1 MAPLTNGASK
11 AASVRTS
18 RAGST
23 ARDIIK
29 HRDKPYK
36 TEQHRILAKKRK
48 LNLRTTYTQ
57 NMPSGYT
64 FLPVGTPDLAERCK
78 EISRKKDVP
87 VNVVNAKPVSK
98 NAEDPLHVSHH
109 IARIGYHFRA
119 DIVDEAREQ
128 LGYVLYRGK
137 FVKET
142 DLQIQRQQAAQ
153 DSAVARA
160 FERQGVSADH
170 IRQKSQRETPDKVR
184 AAIKELFPK
193 IPDFDLDEIVRR
205 AWEEGASRVGTNSQ
219 LGLPRRVQLA
229 TIARIRHT
237 YTDYDQLLRAFEWK
251 EARVMV
257 EPGCLQKLIEWRGE
271 NEDQDDD
278 ELEEIVRETIVIDDD
293 DDALEA
299 GISDAYTSPI
309 EIDSGS
315 DASVEIIHHVAAQ
328 DFGAES
334 ADDRSRR
341 RARRSHPRQRA
352 QDLRHAIAKQK
363 IGDARERI
371 RTRMP
376 PSDITPSARE
386 AVLTAGDGSEP
397 GRINVQP
404 DVNGHYPPEII
415 VDGRRMRLV
424 SWFSDPSRADRFRFD
439 ERVDTVCSAVRSADV
454 PQVPSYTTQVVARPQ
469 QVYAQPP
476 PSRREAYDQ
485 TYDTYTGAPAA
496 YPQPSLLPSWAH
508 PAHDGVDRP
517 AASIEL
523 DHLSMH
529 PGHRRVSSANALP
542 SNPDSGRGLNRRED
556 ELYRLTPPIYG
567 QPPKQM
573 QLDRA
578 DMPESA
584 RVETIDLRTPIRPGR
599 GSRASPM
606 VLTCSDGTV
615 LDATHS
621 AYPYESGVVYTR
633 PPAQPPS
640 YMSRPPSPSYG
651 RPAEL
656 QRLPYVADYT
666 GDRRLQYGPAPE
678 PAQYLQNQPTA
689 RQYDEYPRAPLNGRL
704 YASDLPEGYAR
715 PPYATA
721 PMTHSEAM
729 NASYQRPAQRIPQ
742 PIHGAPA
749 PIQQAFTGFSTRAP
763 PPPGY
768 KYASYGTAPDHSAA
782 PNGEQTSARYQPL
795 HGAIAPTQYYHSS

>member
-1 MAPLTNGASK
+1 MAPLINGASK

-36 TEQHRILAKKRK
+36 TEQHRILARKRK

-78 EISRKKDVP
+78 EISRKRDVP

-170 IRQKSQRETPDKVR
+170 IRQKSQRETPEKVR

-237 YTDYDQLLRAFEWK
+237 YTDYDHLLRAFEWK

-293 DDALEA
+293 DDTLEA

-341 RARRSHPRQRA
+341 RARRSHPRQSA

-386 AVLTAGDGSEP
+386 PVLTTGDGSEP

-404 DVNGHYPPEII
+404 DANGHYPPEII

-424 SWFSDPSRADRFRFD
+424 
-439 ERVDTVCSAVRSADV
+439 
-454 PQVPSYTTQVVARPQ
+454 PSYATQVVARPP

-476 PSRREAYDQ
+476 ASRQEAYDQ

-496 YPQPSLLPSWAH
+496 QPRPSLLPAWGH
-508 PAHDGVDRP
+508 PTLDGVDRP
-517 AASIEL
+517 AASIEH
-523 DHLSMH
+523 DYHSMH
-529 PGHRRVSSANALP
+529 PGHVRVSSANALP
-542 SNPDSGRGLNRRED
+542 SNVDSARGLKRRED
-556 ELYRLTPPIYG
+556 DLYRLTPPTYV
-567 QPPKQM
+567 QPPSQM
-573 QLDRA
+573 QRNRPN
-578 DMPESA
+578 MPERA
-584 RVETIDLRTPIRPGR
+584 MVETNDLRTPIRRER
-599 GSRASPM
+599 GTRTSPM
-606 VLTCSDGTV
+606 VRDDGTGPEAIH
-615 LDATHS
+615 LENL
-621 AYPYESGVVYTR
+621 YEPVVIYTR
-633 PPAQPPS
+633 APAQPPS
-640 YMSRPPSPSYG
+640 YLSRPPSPSCG
-651 RPAEL
+651 QPAEQ
-656 QRLPYVADYT
+656 QRLPYFADYT
-666 GDRRLQYGPAPE
+666 SDRRLQYGSGAE
-678 PAQYLQNQPTA
+678 STQYIQNQPTTIP
-689 RQYDEYPRAPLNGRL
+689 YDDYTRAPPNCRL
-704 YASDLPEGYAR
+704 YASDPPEGYLR
-715 PPYATA
+715 PPYVVA
-721 PMTHSEAM
+721 PAM
-729 NASYQRPAQRIPQ
+729 HPGDANGSYQRSAQRVPQ

-749 PIQQAFTGFSTRAP
+749 PIQQAYTGFSTRAP

-782 PNGEQTSARYQPL
+782 TNGEQTSARYQPL
-795 HGAIAPTQYYHSS
+795 HGAIAPTQYYHPS

>member
-87 VNVVNAKPVSK
+87 VNVVNVRILQVAKTSLALSGPGPQRGEPYYVTNTDPCQAKPVSK

-341 RARRSHPRQRA
+341 RARRSHPRQSA

-386 AVLTAGDGSEP
+386 VTLTAGDGSEP

-404 DVNGHYPPEII
+404 DANGHYPPEII

-424 SWFSDPSRADRFRFD
+424 
-439 ERVDTVCSAVRSADV
+439 
-454 PQVPSYTTQVVARPQ
+454 PSYATQVVARPP

-476 PSRREAYDQ
+476 ASRQEAYDQ

-496 YPQPSLLPSWAH
+496 HPRPSLLPAWGH
-508 PAHDGVDRP
+508 PTLDGVDRP
-517 AASIEL
+517 AASIEH
-523 DHLSMH
+523 DYHSMH
-529 PGHRRVSSANALP
+529 PGHVRVSSANALP
-542 SNPDSGRGLNRRED
+542 SNVDSARGLKRRED
-556 ELYRLTPPIYG
+556 DLYRLTPPTYV
-567 QPPKQM
+567 QPPSQM
-573 QLDRA
+573 QRNPPN
-578 DMPESA
+578 MPERA
-584 RVETIDLRTPIRPGR
+584 MVETNDLRTPIRRER
-599 GSRASPM
+599 GTRTSPM
-606 VLTCSDGTV
+606 VRDDGTGPEAIH
-615 LDATHS
+615 LENL
-621 AYPYESGVVYTR
+621 YEPVVIYTR
-633 PPAQPPS
+633 APAQPPS
-640 YMSRPPSPSYG
+640 YLSRPPSPSYG
-651 RPAEL
+651 QPAEQ
-656 QRLPYVADYT
+656 QRLPYFADYT
-666 GDRRLQYGPAPE
+666 SDRRLQYGSGAE
-678 PAQYLQNQPTA
+678 STQYIQNQPTTIP
-689 RQYDEYPRAPLNGRL
+689 YDDYTRAPPNCRL
-704 YASDLPEGYAR
+704 YASDPPEGYLR
-715 PPYATA
+715 PPYVVA
-721 PMTHSEAM
+721 PAM
-729 NASYQRPAQRIPQ
+729 HPGDANGSYQRSAQRVPQ

-749 PIQQAFTGFSTRAP
+749 PIQQAYTGFSTRAP

-782 PNGEQTSARYQPL
+782 PNGEQTNARYQPL
-795 HGAIAPTQYYHSS
+795 HGAIAPTQYYHPS

>member
-1 MAPLTNGASK
+1 
-11 AASVRTS
+11 
-18 RAGST
+18 
-23 ARDIIK
+23 
-29 HRDKPYK
+29 
-36 TEQHRILAKKRK
+36 
-48 LNLRTTYTQ
+48 
-57 NMPSGYT
+57 
-64 FLPVGTPDLAERCK
+64 
-78 EISRKKDVP
+78 
-87 VNVVNAKPVSK
+87 
-98 NAEDPLHVSHH
+98 
-109 IARIGYHFRA
+109 
-119 DIVDEAREQ
+119 
-128 LGYVLYRGK
+128 
-137 FVKET
+137 
-142 DLQIQRQQAAQ
+142 
-153 DSAVARA
+153 
-160 FERQGVSADH
+160 
-170 IRQKSQRETPDKVR
+170 
-184 AAIKELFPK
+184 
-193 IPDFDLDEIVRR
+193 
-205 AWEEGASRVGTNSQ
+205 
-219 LGLPRRVQLA
+219 
-229 TIARIRHT
+229 
-237 YTDYDQLLRAFEWK
+237 
-251 EARVMV
+251 
-257 EPGCLQKLIEWRGE
+257 KLIEWRGE

-341 RARRSHPRQRA
+341 RARRSHPRQRG

-404 DVNGHYPPEII
+404 DANGHYPPEII
-415 VDGRRMRLV
+415 VDGRRMRL
-424 SWFSDPSRADRFRFD
+424 
-439 ERVDTVCSAVRSADV
+439 
-454 PQVPSYTTQVVARPQ
+454 VPSYTTQVVARPQ

-476 PSRREAYDQ
+476 STRQEAYDQ

-496 YPQPSLLPSWAH
+496 DPRPSLLPTWGH
-508 PAHDGVDRP
+508 PTHDNVVRP

-523 DHLSMH
+523 DHHSMH

-556 ELYRLTPPIYG
+556 ELYRLTPPSYG

-578 DMPESA
+578 NMPESA
-584 RVETIDLRTPIRPGR
+584 TVETIDLRTPVRPGR

-606 VLTCSDGTV
+606 VLTCSDGTG

-621 AYPYESGVVYTR
+621 AYPYESGVVYMR
-633 PPAQPPS
+633 PPAQPPG

-678 PAQYLQNQPTA
+678 PTQYLQNQPTA
-689 RQYDEYPRAPLNGRL
+689 RQYEEYTRAPLNGRL

-782 PNGEQTSARYQPL
+782 PNGEKTNAGYQPL

>member
-87 VNVVNAKPVSK
+87 VNVVNVRILQVAKTSLALSGPGPQRGEPYYVTNTDPCQAKPVSK

-119 DIVDEAREQ
+119 DVVDEAREQ

-315 DASVEIIHHVAAQ
+315 DAGVEIIHHVAAQ

-341 RARRSHPRQRA
+341 RARRSHPRQSA

-386 AVLTAGDGSEP
+386 PVLTTGDGSEP

-404 DVNGHYPPEII
+404 DANGHYPPEII
-415 VDGRRMRLV
+415 VDGRRMRL
-424 SWFSDPSRADRFRFD
+424 
-439 ERVDTVCSAVRSADV
+439 
-454 PQVPSYTTQVVARPQ
+454 VPSYTTQVVARPQ

-476 PSRREAYDQ
+476 PSQQEAYDQ
-485 TYDTYTGAPAA
+485 TYDRYTGAPAA

-523 DHLSMH
+523 DQLSMH
-529 PGHRRVSSANALP
+529 PGHGRFSPANALP
-542 SNPDSGRGLNRRED
+542 SNHDSGLRRED
-556 ELYRLTPPIYG
+556 DLYRLTPPPHV
-567 QPPKQM
+567 QPPSHM
-573 QLDRA
+573 QRNRTN
-578 DMPESA
+578 MPERA
-584 RVETIDLRTPIRPGR
+584 MVETNDLRTPIRHER
-599 GSRASPM
+599 GTRTNPM
-606 VLTCSDGTV
+606 LRDDGTGPEAIH
-615 LDATHS
+615 LENL
-621 AYPYESGVVYTR
+621 YEPGVIYTR
-633 PPAQPPS
+633 APAQPPG

-656 QRLPYVADYT
+656 QRLPYVAEYT

-678 PAQYLQNQPTA
+678 PTQYSQNQPTA
-689 RQYDEYPRAPLNGRL
+689 RQYDEYTRAPLNGRL

-763 PPPGY
+763 HPPGY
-768 KYASYGTAPDHSAA
+768 KYASCGTAPDHSAA

-795 HGAIAPTQYYHSS
+795 HGAIAPTQYYHPS

>member
-1 MAPLTNGASK
+1 
-11 AASVRTS
+11 
-18 RAGST
+18 
-23 ARDIIK
+23 
-29 HRDKPYK
+29 
-36 TEQHRILAKKRK
+36 
-48 LNLRTTYTQ
+48 LNDT
-57 NMPSGYT
+57 
-64 FLPVGTPDLAERCK
+64 DLCQ
-78 EISRKKDVP
+78 
-87 VNVVNAKPVSK
+87 AKPVSK

-137 FVKET
+137 FVKEA
-142 DLQIQRQQAAQ
+142 DLQTQRQQAAQ

-293 DDALEA
+293 DDTLEA

-341 RARRSHPRQRA
+341 RARRSHPRQRG

-404 DVNGHYPPEII
+404 DANGHYPPEII

-424 SWFSDPSRADRFRFD
+424 SWSFDLSRADRFASMS
-439 ERVDTVCSAVRSADV
+439 ETTLSA
-454 PQVPSYTTQVVARPQ
+454 
-469 QVYAQPP
+469 PP
-476 PSRREAYDQ
+476 FV
-485 TYDTYTGAPAA
+485 
-496 YPQPSLLPSWAH
+496 LLMYL
-508 PAHDGVDRP
+508 RY
-517 AASIEL
+517 
-523 DHLSMH
+523 
-529 PGHRRVSSANALP
+529 LP
-542 SNPDSGRGLNRRED
+542 
-556 ELYRLTPPIYG
+556 TPPRLLRGRSKSTRSRHPHDRKHMIRRTTRILVHQQRILGLLCYLLG
-567 QPPKQM
+567 DTPLTIMLFVPPL
-573 QLDRA
+573 QLSLITIACIRA
-578 DMPESA
+578 TDEF
-584 RVETIDLRTPIRPGR
+584 
-599 GSRASPM
+599 
-606 VLTCSDGTV
+606 
-615 LDATHS
+615 
-621 AYPYESGVVYTR
+621 R
-633 PPAQPPS
+633 PP
-640 YMSRPPSPSYG
+640 MRSPQI
-651 RPAEL
+651 PI
-656 QRLPYVADYT
+656 AD
-666 GDRRLQYGPAPE
+666 
-678 PAQYLQNQPTA
+678 
-689 RQYDEYPRAPLNGRL
+689 
-704 YASDLPEGYAR
+704 
-715 PPYATA
+715 
-721 PMTHSEAM
+721 
-729 NASYQRPAQRIPQ
+729 
-742 PIHGAPA
+742 GA
-749 PIQQAFTGFSTRAP
+749 
-763 PPPGY
+763 
-768 KYASYGTAPDHSAA
+768 
-782 PNGEQTSARYQPL
+782 
-795 HGAIAPTQYYHSS
+795 

>member
-1 MAPLTNGASK
+1 MAPLINGASK

-137 FVKET
+137 FVKEA
-142 DLQIQRQQAAQ
+142 DLQTQRQQAAQ

-293 DDALEA
+293 DDTLEA

-341 RARRSHPRQRA
+341 RARRSHPRQSA

-386 AVLTAGDGSEP
+386 PVLTTGDGSEP

-404 DVNGHYPPEII
+404 DANGHYPPEII

-424 SWFSDPSRADRFRFD
+424 
-439 ERVDTVCSAVRSADV
+439 
-454 PQVPSYTTQVVARPQ
+454 PSYATQVVARPP

-476 PSRREAYDQ
+476 ASRQEAYDQ

-496 YPQPSLLPSWAH
+496 HPRPSLLPAWGH
-508 PAHDGVDRP
+508 PTLDGVDRP
-517 AASIEL
+517 AASIEH
-523 DHLSMH
+523 DYHSMH
-529 PGHRRVSSANALP
+529 PGHVRVSSANALP
-542 SNPDSGRGLNRRED
+542 SNVDSARGLKRRED
-556 ELYRLTPPIYG
+556 DLYRLTPPTYV
-567 QPPKQM
+567 QPPSQM
-573 QLDRA
+573 QRNRPN
-578 DMPESA
+578 MPERA
-584 RVETIDLRTPIRPGR
+584 MVETNDLRTPIRRER
-599 GSRASPM
+599 GTRTSPM
-606 VLTCSDGTV
+606 VRDDGTGPEAIH
-615 LDATHS
+615 LENL
-621 AYPYESGVVYTR
+621 YEPVVIYTR
-633 PPAQPPS
+633 APAQPPS
-640 YMSRPPSPSYG
+640 YLSRPPSPSCG
-651 RPAEL
+651 QPAEQ
-656 QRLPYVADYT
+656 QRLPYFADYT
-666 GDRRLQYGPAPE
+666 SDRRLQYGSGAE
-678 PAQYLQNQPTA
+678 STQYIQNQPTTIP
-689 RQYDEYPRAPLNGRL
+689 YDDYTRAPPNCRL
-704 YASDLPEGYAR
+704 YASDPPEGYLR
-715 PPYATA
+715 PPYVVA
-721 PMTHSEAM
+721 PAM
-729 NASYQRPAQRIPQ
+729 HPGDANGSYQRSAQRVPQ

-749 PIQQAFTGFSTRAP
+749 PIQQAYTGFSTRAP

-782 PNGEQTSARYQPL
+782 TNGEQTSARYQPL
-795 HGAIAPTQYYHSS
+795 HGAIAPTQYYHPS

>member
-1 MAPLTNGASK
+1 MAPLINGASK

-137 FVKET
+137 FVKEA
-142 DLQIQRQQAAQ
+142 DLQTQRQQAAQ

-251 EARVMV
+251 EARVMA

-293 DDALEA
+293 DDTLEA

-328 DFGAES
+328 DFG
-334 ADDRSRR
+334 
-341 RARRSHPRQRA
+341 
-352 QDLRHAIAKQK
+352 
-363 IGDARERI
+363 
-371 RTRMP
+371 
-376 PSDITPSARE
+376 
-386 AVLTAGDGSEP
+386 DGSEP

-404 DVNGHYPPEII
+404 DANGHYPPEII

-424 SWFSDPSRADRFRFD
+424 
-439 ERVDTVCSAVRSADV
+439 
-454 PQVPSYTTQVVARPQ
+454 PSYATQVVARPP

-476 PSRREAYDQ
+476 ASRQEAYDQ

-496 YPQPSLLPSWAH
+496 HPRPSLLPAWGH
-508 PAHDGVDRP
+508 PTLDGVDRP
-517 AASIEL
+517 AASIEH
-523 DHLSMH
+523 DYHSMH
-529 PGHRRVSSANALP
+529 PGHVRVSSANALP
-542 SNPDSGRGLNRRED
+542 SNVDSARGLKRRED
-556 ELYRLTPPIYG
+556 DLYRLTPPTYV
-567 QPPKQM
+567 QPPSQM
-573 QLDRA
+573 QRNRPN
-578 DMPESA
+578 MPERA
-584 RVETIDLRTPIRPGR
+584 MVETNDLRTPIRRER
-599 GSRASPM
+599 GTRTSPM
-606 VLTCSDGTV
+606 VRDDGTGPEAIH
-615 LDATHS
+615 LENL
-621 AYPYESGVVYTR
+621 YEPVVIYTR
-633 PPAQPPS
+633 APAQPPS
-640 YMSRPPSPSYG
+640 YLSRPPSPSCG
-651 RPAEL
+651 QPAEQ
-656 QRLPYVADYT
+656 QRLPYFADYT
-666 GDRRLQYGPAPE
+666 SDRRLQYGSGAE
-678 PAQYLQNQPTA
+678 STQYIQNQPTTIP
-689 RQYDEYPRAPLNGRL
+689 YDDYTRAPPNCRL
-704 YASDLPEGYAR
+704 YASDPPEGYLR
-715 PPYATA
+715 PPYVVA
-721 PMTHSEAM
+721 PAM
-729 NASYQRPAQRIPQ
+729 HPGDANGSYQRSAQRVPQ

-749 PIQQAFTGFSTRAP
+749 PIQQAYTGFSTRAP

-782 PNGEQTSARYQPL
+782 TNGEQTSARYQPL
-795 HGAIAPTQYYHSS
+795 HGAIAPTQYYHPS

>member
-36 TEQHRILAKKRK
+36 TEQHRILARKRK

-78 EISRKKDVP
+78 EISRKRDVP

-170 IRQKSQRETPDKVR
+170 IRQKSQRETPEKVR

-341 RARRSHPRQRA
+341 RARRSHPRQRG

-404 DVNGHYPPEII
+404 DANGHYPPEII
-415 VDGRRMRLV
+415 VDGRRMRL
-424 SWFSDPSRADRFRFD
+424 
-439 ERVDTVCSAVRSADV
+439 
-454 PQVPSYTTQVVARPQ
+454 VPSYTTQVVARPQ

-476 PSRREAYDQ
+476 STRQEAYDQ

-496 YPQPSLLPSWAH
+496 DPRPSLLPTWGH
-508 PAHDGVDRP
+508 PTHDNVVRP

-523 DHLSMH
+523 DHHSMH

-556 ELYRLTPPIYG
+556 ELYRLTPPSYG

-573 QLDRA
+573 HLT
-578 DMPESA
+578 
-584 RVETIDLRTPIRPGR
+584 VRTCQNLQQSKRSIYEPH
-599 GSRASPM
+599 
-606 VLTCSDGTV
+606 DGTG

-633 PPAQPPS
+633 PPAQPPG

-678 PAQYLQNQPTA
+678 PTQYLQNQPTA
-689 RQYDEYPRAPLNGRL
+689 RQYEEYTRAPLNGRL

-768 KYASYGTAPDHSAA
+768 KYASYRTAPDHSAA
-782 PNGEQTSARYQPL
+782 PNGEKTNAGYQPL